1 MFRRF
6 GTGLWIRVFLLTL
19 SMFACVYMVMRLEN
33 YVAATFLFIPVALQT
48 YGLFHY
54 VENTN
59 RKLIRFLEAVRFSD
73 FAIGFSS
80 DNKLGESFKE
90 LNKNFNEV
98 LDAFRQARSEKEEH
112 LQYLNT
118 VVQHVSVGLLA
129 FDPEGN
135 VELINNAA
143 CRLLGV
149 YRLRHLAEL
158 QKDHPELMY
167 MVQRPQQ
174 SDKVLY
180 TTPNDLQLAVH
191 ATGIR
196 LRGKMVKLVSLQNI
210 QSELQQKE
218 LDAWQNLT
226 RVLRH
231 EIMNSIT
238 PIASLIATMSD
249 IVEHDLA
256 VTPENNEPINDIK
269 EALKTIE
276 SRSIGLIN
284 FVNGYRSFTN
294 IPKPKPVEM
303 PVKELVAPVVQ
314 LMKPDLRTAGIRLH
328 YRVEPADLMVTADSE
343 LIEMVLINLV
353 KNAMEAVSEREGAC
367 IQIHAY
373 PDTAGRVVIEVDDN
387 GPGIIPEALE
397 KIFIPFYTTK
407 KTGSGIGLSLSRQ
420 IMQMHGGT
428 LKANS
433 MVGDGTTFTLKF

>member
-1 MFRRF
+1 MFKRF

-19 SMFACVYMVMRLEN
+19 SVFFCVYVAVRLEN
-33 YVAATFLFIPVALQT
+33 YVAATFLFIPVAIQT

-80 DNKLGESFKE
+80 DNKLGESFRE

-129 FDPEGN
+129 FDPDGN
-135 VELINNAA
+135 VDLINAAA

-149 YRLRHLAEL
+149 YRLRHISEL
-158 QKDHPELMY
+158 QQNHPELMF

-174 SDKVLY
+174 SEKVLY
-180 TTPNDLQLAVH
+180 TASNDQQLAVH

-196 LRGKMVKLVSLQNI
+196 LRGKMVKLISLQNI

-238 PIASLIATMSD
+238 PIASLIATMHD

-256 VTPENNEPINDIK
+256 VTDENAEPIADIK

-294 IPKPKPVEM
+294 IPKPRPAEM
-303 PVKELVAPVVQ
+303 TVKDLINPVVQ
-314 LMKPDLRTAGIRLH
+314 LMKPDLRTAGIRLG
-328 YRVEPADLMVTADSE
+328 YRVEPGDLMINADSE
-343 LIEMVLINLV
+343 LTGMVLINLV
-353 KNAMEAVSEREGAC
+353 KNAMEAVSEREGAS
-367 IQIHAY
+367 ILLHAY
-373 PDTAGRVVIEVDDN
+373 RDSQGRVAIEVDDN

-428 LKANS
+428 LKVNS
-433 MVGDGTTFTLKF
+433 VVGEGTTFILKF

>member
-1 MFRRF
+1 
-6 GTGLWIRVFLLTL
+6 
-19 SMFACVYMVMRLEN
+19 
-33 YVAATFLFIPVALQT
+33 
-48 YGLFHY
+48 
-54 VENTN
+54 
-59 RKLIRFLEAVRFSD
+59 
-73 FAIGFSS
+73 
-80 DNKLGESFKE
+80 
-90 LNKNFNEV
+90 
-98 LDAFRQARSEKEEH
+98 
-112 LQYLNT
+112 
-118 VVQHVSVGLLA
+118 VGLLA

-238 PIASLIATMSD
+238 PIASLIATMND

-256 VTPENNEPINDIK
+256 VTPENAEPINDIK

-328 YRVEPADLMVTADSE
+328 YRVEPAELMVTADSE

>member
-1 MFRRF
+1 MFKRF
-6 GTGLWIRVFLLTL
+6 GTGLWVRVFLLTL
-19 SMFACVYMVMRLEN
+19 SVFVCVYVAVRLN
-33 YVAATFLFIPVALQT
+33 NSVAAAFLFIPVAIQI

-73 FAIGFSS
+73 FAIGFSA

-98 LDAFRQARSEKEEH
+98 LDAFRQARAEKEEH

-118 VVQHVSVGLLA
+118 VVQHVSVGLVA

-149 YRLRHLAEL
+149 YRLRHLSEL
-158 QKDHPELMY
+158 QKNHPELMLL
-167 MVQRPQQ
+167 VQKPHSRDNTLYNGPQDQ
-174 SDKVLY
+174 
-180 TTPNDLQLAVH
+180 QLAVH
-191 ATGIR
+191 TTIIR
-196 LRGKMVKLVSLQNI
+196 MRGKIIKLVSLQNI

-218 LDAWQNLT
+218 LEAWQNLT

-238 PIASLIATMSD
+238 PIASLIATMND
-249 IVEHDLA
+249 IVEYDLKH
-256 VTPENNEPINDIK
+256 TQENDEAISDIK

-303 PVKELVAPVVQ
+303 PVKHLIAPVIQ
-314 LMKPDLRTAGIRLH
+314 LMQPDIRSAGIRLDC
-328 YRVEPADLMVTADSE
+328 RVDPDHLMVTADSE
-343 LIEMVLINLV
+343 LIEMVLINLI
-353 KNAMEAVSEREGAC
+353 KNAMEAVTEREEAHIMVC
-367 IQIHAY
+367 AY
-373 PDTAGRVVIEVDDN
+373 AGTDGRIAIEVNDN

-428 LKANS
+428 LKADSVVNE
-433 MVGDGTTFTLKF
+433 GTTFTLRF

>member
-1 MFRRF
+1 MFKRF

-19 SMFACVYMVMRLEN
+19 SVSGCVYAALHLQN
-33 YVAATFLFIPVALQT
+33 SVAAVFLFIPVAIQT

-59 RKLIRFLEAVRFSD
+59 RKLVRFLEAVRFSD
-73 FAIGFSS
+73 FAIGFSA

-98 LDAFRQARSEKEEH
+98 LDAFRQARAEKEEH

-118 VVQHVSVGLLA
+118 VVQHVSVGLVA

-149 YRLRHLAEL
+149 YRLRHLSEL
-158 QKDHPELMY
+158 QKNHPELMLL
-167 MVQRPQQ
+167 VQKPH
-174 SDKVLY
+174 SKDNLLY
-180 TTPNDLQLAVH
+180 TGPQDQQLAVH
-191 ATGIR
+191 STVIR
-196 LRGKMVKLVSLQNI
+196 MRGKVIKLVSLQNI

-218 LDAWQNLT
+218 LEAWQNLT

-238 PIASLIATMSD
+238 PIASLIATMND
-249 IVEHDLA
+249 IVEHDLKP
-256 VTPENNEPINDIK
+256 TPENAEAVDDIK

-294 IPKPKPVEM
+294 IPPPKPVEL
-303 PVKELVAPVVQ
+303 PVKSLVAPVIQ
-314 LMKPDLRTAGIRLH
+314 LMQPDIRLAGIRLDC
-328 YRVEPADLMVTADSE
+328 RVDPDDLLVTADSE

-353 KNAMEAVSEREGAC
+353 KNAMEAVTEREEAHIIVC
-367 IQIHAY
+367 AY
-373 PDTAGRVVIEVDDN
+373 ADTYGRITIEVNDN

-428 LKANS
+428 LKADSVVNE
-433 MVGDGTTFTLKF
+433 GTTFTLRF